1 MATRNQLRLESG
13 IGDRQPLP
21 ADWLEHLGCFRFYF
35 DDDRWSWS
43 PQIEQMH
50 GYKPGTTAPST
61 LLLLSHVHLDDYQQ
75 VAAALYDV
83 RRTHQPFS
91 SRHRIVDIRDQVHDV
106 VMIGAPFHDTR
117 GAIVGMQGFYLD
129 LTQAAALARHRRNE
143 HPADHLRVVAAGKGH
158 GENRRQRVR
167 GATHC

>member
-1 MATRNQLRLESG
+1 VELV
-13 IGDRQPLP
+13 
-21 ADWLEHLGCFRFYF
+21 
-35 DDDRWSWS
+35 
-43 PQIEQMH
+43 
-50 GYKPGTTAPST
+50 TTAPST